1 MLRAKLKQSAVAV
14 TVSVI
19 VTMLASA
26 LVAEATTVDSE
37 GMAETMELSVTTEN
51 ALEGNSDADATEVKL
66 EATAED
72 ESTVTELGMA
82 VDTADAEA
90 LVGPKI

>member
-1 MLRAKLKQSAVAV
+1 
-14 TVSVI
+14 
-19 VTMLASA
+19 MLALA
-26 LVAEATTVDSE
+26 LVAEATAVDSE
-37 GMAETMELSVTTEN
+37 GMAETMELSVMTEN
-51 ALEGNSDADATEVKL
+51 TLEDNSDADATEVKL

-72 ESTVTELGMA
+72 ESTVAELGIV